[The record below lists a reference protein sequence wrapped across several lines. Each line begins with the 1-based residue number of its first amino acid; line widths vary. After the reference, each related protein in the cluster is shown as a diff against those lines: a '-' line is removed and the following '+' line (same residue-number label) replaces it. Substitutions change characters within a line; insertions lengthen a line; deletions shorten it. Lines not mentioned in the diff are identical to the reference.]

1 MDSKEMGELLSRIDE
16 RTEFMSLRQAEE
28 LKHREILTGRVESLE
43 GWRNILAGAYGAVMT
58 GLGAIG
64 LYIKSGHK

>member
-28 LKHREILTGRVESLE
+28 IKKTESILVRVESLE
-43 GWRNILAGAYGAVMT
+43 GWRNLLVGVHTTVGSA
-58 GLGAIG
+58 LGAIG
-64 LYIKSGHK
+64 LYMRSKH